1 MGLAI
6 PPGKQYFKIREVSDI
21 LDLEPYVLRY
31 WESEFKLLKPTR
43 TRTHQRLYH
52 RQDLELLGEIKTL
65 LYNEKYSVAGT
76 KKHLQMMKKQVLADK
91 KAGKI
96 TKNINSNQEPEPTV
110 VETDD
115 DVGFKN
121 CIDYRKLL
129 LYIKAELQSLRL
141 TLE

>member
-6 PPGKQYFKIREVSDI
+6 PPEKQYFKIREVSDI

-43 TRTHQRLYH
+43 TRTQQRLYH
-52 RQDLELLGEIKTL
+52 RQDLELLVEIKNL
-65 LYNEKYSVAGT
+65 LYNEKFSVAGT
-76 KKHLQMMKKQVLADK
+76 KKRLQMMKKQVLADK

-115 DVGFKN
+115 DVGFQN

-129 LYIKAELQSLRL
+129 FYIKTELQSLRL
-141 TLE
+141 SLE

>member
-6 PPGKQYFKIREVSDI
+6 PPEKQYFKIREVSDI

-31 WESEFKLLKPTR
+31 WESEFKFLKPTR
-43 TRTHQRLYH
+43 TRTQQRLYH
-52 RQDLELLGEIKTL
+52 RQDLELLVEIKNL

-76 KKHLQMMKKQVLADK
+76 KKRLQMIKKQVLADK

-110 VETDD
+110 IETDD
-115 DVGFKN
+115 DVGFQN

-129 LYIKAELQSLRL
+129 LDIKTELQSLRL

>member
-6 PPGKQYFKIREVSDI
+6 PEKQYFKIREVSDI

-43 TRTHQRLYH
+43 TRTQQRLYH
-52 RQDLELLGEIKTL
+52 RQDLELLVEIKNL

-96 TKNINSNQEPEPTV
+96 TKNINSNQEPVATV
-110 VETDD
+110 IETDD
-115 DVGFKN
+115 DVGVQN

-129 LYIKAELQSLRL
+129 SDIKTELQSPRL